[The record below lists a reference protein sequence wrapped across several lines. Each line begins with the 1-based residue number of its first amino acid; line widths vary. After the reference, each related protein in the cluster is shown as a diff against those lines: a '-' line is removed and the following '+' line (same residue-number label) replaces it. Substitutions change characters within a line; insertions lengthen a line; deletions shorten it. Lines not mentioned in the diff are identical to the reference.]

1 MAGIGGCTLLVAIL
15 KISDP
20 RNPLEDFL
28 GLFLAVCYA
37 VIGVGLLR
45 SGGPARPP

>member
-1 MAGIGGCTLLVAIL
+1 LCLV
-15 KISDP
+15 
-20 RNPLEDFL
+20 
-28 GLFLAVCYA
+28 VCYA